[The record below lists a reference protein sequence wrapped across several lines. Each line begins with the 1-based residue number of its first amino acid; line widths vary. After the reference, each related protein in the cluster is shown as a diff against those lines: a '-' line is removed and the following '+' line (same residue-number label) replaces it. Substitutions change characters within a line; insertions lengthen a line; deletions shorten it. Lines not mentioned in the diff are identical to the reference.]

1 MSRSDQHRDKRR
13 RRRGNSNRPGK
24 HGPRAAEPSTGAAVG
39 GAIPG
44 YGVTELEDWIGLVQP
59 PEQEGAL
66 AETTQA
72 LLRFVAARDPVSLLA
87 RTGAQLIYEMTGKSD
102 RTPDP
107 TDMEQAEA
115 ELLQTIALT
124 FGKSP
129 AVPSTPRNM
138 ARVWALLRRNLLAF
152 MHSAAPAGEPDP
164 EQALAHRAR
173 VQTLYYRNIF
183 NSDDAKIIVPDL
195 LGRMDAVAEARLGY
209 AMSDLYCALFA
220 IFGTVGERF
229 GRHHG
234 RVADMIAGK
243 RVPKHVAGMTAGSP
257 MLQRVWR
264 FAPAGVDPSGSAGAA
279 RQLSELAWAEV
290 FTFRR
295 ADLVERFGEP
305 VTAALF
311 RLAIPP
317 GALNAEDLSHY
328 YLESPVRQRPFI
340 AVDADTLFL
349 PIPALI
355 ISFPF
360 EMAEYL
366 IGEDETLQKA
376 YNKARG
382 DYLED
387 AVASLLAE
395 TMPSARI
402 LRNIFWTDSETGRRY
417 ENDVAAILGNHIFL
431 FEAKSGKIKPASR
444 RGGAASLRKN
454 LKQLFVEPG
463 EQAARLQRLLARGPE
478 AAELLERKDGR
489 KLDLDL
495 STPKIVHTF
504 GVAIEH
510 LAALTSNR
518 HHFEALGLIE
528 SEDPWS
534 PILSLGEMR
543 MLATHLDTELSFF
556 HYLTRRATIETQ
568 ISFNGDEQDLLAMY
582 LTNGFAID
590 PDALEGRQVMF
601 TMADGAV
608 RGPREP
614 RSDRRSFDTHGIRLS
629 PYWRLVAKE
638 IHDEG
643 GRHKFD
649 ILETLLN
656 QSPSALHGVE
666 QRIRRFRSGGGGGQ
680 MMFVRS
686 RIGER
691 VFVLV
696 MLPSKHGYENA
707 EEWTNASRAA
717 AYFGGDQAGATDCV
731 VLLRVRRSPATTF
744 DAISFF
750 RIVSGNGPGGTP

>member
-1 MSRSDQHRDKRR
+1 
-13 RRRGNSNRPGK
+13 
-24 HGPRAAEPSTGAAVG
+24 
-39 GAIPG
+39 
-44 YGVTELEDWIGLVQP
+44 VTELEDWMGLVQP
-59 PEQEGAL
+59 PEPEGAL
-66 AETTQA
+66 AETTEA
-72 LLRFVAARDPVSLLA
+72 LLRFVATRDPVSLLA
-87 RTGAQLIYEMTGKSD
+87 RTGAQLIYEMIGKSD

-129 AVPSTPRNM
+129 AVPTAPRNM
-138 ARVWALLRRNLLAF
+138 ARVWSLLRRNLLAF
-152 MHSAAPAGEPDP
+152 MHSAAPAGEADP

-195 LGRMDAVAEARLGY
+195 LGRMDATAETRLGY
-209 AMSDLYCALFA
+209 AISDLFRALFA
-220 IFGTVGERF
+220 MFETVGERF
-229 GRHHG
+229 GRQHA
-234 RVADMIAGK
+234 RVADMIAGE
-243 RVPKHVAGMTAGSP
+243 RVTEHVSAVTAGSP
-257 MLQRVWR
+257 MLQRAWR
-264 FAPAGVDPSGSAGAA
+264 FAPDGLDPSGPAGAA
-279 RQLSELAWAEV
+279 RQLSELAWPEV

-295 ADLVERFGEP
+295 AELVEQFGGP

-317 GALNAEDLSHY
+317 GALKAQDLSHY

-340 AVDADTLFL
+340 ALDTDTLFL

-366 IGEDETLQKA
+366 IGDDEPLQKA
-376 YNKARG
+376 YNKGRG

-387 AVASLLAE
+387 AVASLLGEA
-395 TMPSARI
+395 MPSARI
-402 LRNIFWTDSETGRRY
+402 LRNIFWTDPETGCRY
-417 ENDVAAILGNHIFL
+417 ENDVVAILGNHIFL
-431 FEAKSGKIKPASR
+431 FEAKGGKIKPASR

-463 EQAARLQRLLARGPE
+463 QQAARLQRLLARGPD
-478 AAELLERKDGR
+478 AAELLETKDGR

-518 HHFEALGLIE
+518 HHFEALGLIGA
-528 SEDPWS
+528 EDPWS
-534 PILSLGEMR
+534 PILSFGELR
-543 MLATHLDTELSFF
+543 MLAAHLDTELSFF

-582 LTNGFAID
+582 LTNGFAIE
-590 PDALEGRQVMF
+590 PDALDGRQVMF

-614 RSDRRSFDTHGIRLS
+614 RSDRRSFDTHGIPLS

-638 IHDEG
+638 IHEEG

-649 ILETLLN
+649 MLETLLN
-656 QSPSALHGVE
+656 QAPSALNGVE
-666 QRIRRFRSGGGGGQ
+666 QRIRRFRSGGGGSQ

-691 VFVLV
+691 VFALV
-696 MLPSKHGYENA
+696 MLPSKYGYENA
-707 EEWTNASRAA
+707 EAWTEAARAA
-717 AYFGGDQAGATDCV
+717 AYFAGNQAGATDCV
-731 VLLRVRRSPATTF
+731 VLLRVRRSAATTF
-744 DAISFF
+744 DAIGFF
-750 RIVSGNGPGGTP
+750 RMASRKDIGGHAVTSAALGVD